1 MSFVTKTW
9 KDRISEFPNRR
20 TLTNTADSSTQL
32 VTVSR
37 TEGTIS
43 EEGDAFSASNMND
56 LETRIKNAFDTGVS
70 TNYNVT
76 IPTTGWSRNVNG
88 STIYFSKLITVNGI
102 TASSKPII
110 DVVLTTNF
118 EFDMKALDSWNN
130 IFLIETRD
138 NEIYLYSYMK
148 APSVNFTIKIKEVE

>member
-56 LETRIKNAFDTGVS
+56 LETRIKNAFDTGAS
-70 TNYNVT
+70 TNYNAT
-76 IPTTGWSRNVNG
+76 ITTNWVG
-88 STIYFSKLITVNGI
+88 STAPYTQIISITGI
-102 TASSKPII
+102 LESSTPIV
-110 DVVLTTNF
+110 DVVL
-118 EFDMKALDSWNN
+118 DSNTATAKSQLEAWSYVSK
-130 IFLIETRD
+130 IETGANSITVTCLED
-138 NEIYLYSYMK
+138 KPTVAIPIQVK
-148 APSVNFTIKIKEVE
+148 VV

>member
-70 TNYNVT
+70 TNYNAT
-76 IPTTGWSRNVNG
+76 ITTNWVG
-88 STIYFSKLITVNGI
+88 STAPYTQIISITGI
-102 TASSKPII
+102 LESSTPIV
-110 DVVLTTNF
+110 DVVL
-118 EFDMKALDSWNN
+118 DSNTATAKSQLEAWNYVSK
-130 IFLIETRD
+130 IETGENSIIVTCLED
-138 NEIYLYSYMK
+138 KPTVAIPIQVK
-148 APSVNFTIKIKEVE
+148 VV

>member
-56 LETRIKNAFDTGVS
+56 LETRIKNAFDTCVS
-70 TNYNVT
+70 TNYNAT
-76 IPTTGWSRNVNG
+76 ITTNWVG
-88 STIYFSKLITVNGI
+88 STAPYTQIISITGI
-102 TASSKPII
+102 LESSTPIV
-110 DVVLTTNF
+110 DVVL
-118 EFDMKALDSWNN
+118 DSNTATAKSQLEAWNYVSK
-130 IFLIETRD
+130 IETGE
-138 NEIYLYSYMK
+138 NSI
-148 APSVNFTIKIKEVE
+148 TITCLEDKPTVAIPIQVKVV

>member
-70 TNYNVT
+70 TNYNAT
-76 IPTTGWSRNVNG
+76 ITTNWVG
-88 STIYFSKLITVNGI
+88 STAPYTQIISITGI
-102 TASSKPII
+102 LESSTPIV
-110 DVVLTTNF
+110 DVVL
-118 EFDMKALDSWNN
+118 DSDTATAKSQLEAWNYVSK
-130 IFLIETRD
+130 IETGA
-138 NEIYLYSYMK
+138 NSI
-148 APSVNFTIKIKEVE
+148 TITCLEDKPTVAIPIQVKVV

>member
-70 TNYNVT
+70 TNYNAT
-76 IPTTGWSRNVNG
+76 ITTNWVG
-88 STIYFSKLITVNGI
+88 STAPYTQIISITGI
-102 TASSKPII
+102 LESSTPIV
-110 DVVLTTNF
+110 DVVL
-118 EFDMKALDSWNN
+118 DSNTATAKSQLEAWNYVSK
-130 IFLIETRD
+130 IETRE
-138 NEIYLYSYMK
+138 NSI
-148 APSVNFTIKIKEVE
+148 TITCLEDKPTVAIPIQVKVV

>member
-56 LETRIKNAFDTGVS
+56 LETRIKNAFDTVVS
-70 TNYNVT
+70 TNYNAT
-76 IPTTGWSRNVNG
+76 ITTNWVG
-88 STIYFSKLITVNGI
+88 STAPYTQIISITGI
-102 TASSKPII
+102 LESSTPIV
-110 DVVLTTNF
+110 DVVL
-118 EFDMKALDSWNN
+118 DSNTATAKSQLEAWNYVSK
-130 IFLIETRD
+130 IETGE
-138 NEIYLYSYMK
+138 NSI
-148 APSVNFTIKIKEVE
+148 TITCLEDKPTVAIPIQVKVV

>member
-20 TLTNTADSSTQL
+20 TLTNTSDSTTQL

-56 LETRIKNAFDTGVS
+56 LENRIKNAFDTGVS
-70 TNYNVT
+70 TIYNAT
-76 IPTTGWSRNVNG
+76 ITTDWVD
-88 STIYFSKLITVNGI
+88 STAPYNQIISIDGI
-102 TASSKPII
+102 LESSTPII
-110 DVVLTTNF
+110 DVVLDENIDTAKSQLEAWSCVSKVETGTDSITVTCF
-118 EFDMKALDSWNN
+118 ENKPDVA
-130 IFLIETRD
+130 IPIQ
-138 NEIYLYSYMK
+138 
-148 APSVNFTIKIKEVE
+148 IKVV